1 MVMRR
6 AARHSW
12 VVWYRR
18 LVTGTVFVTWVIAIA
33 SQHAHE
39 SNGSFG
45 VQMSHVAAVATAA
58 WLPLRFPRLTIRLL
72 GMTLLLSLL
81 GAAGVAARPTRRR

>member
-18 LVTGTVFVTWVIAIA
+18 LVTATVFVTWVIAIA

-45 VQMSHVAAVATAA
+45 VQMSHVAAIATAA
-58 WLPLRFPRLTIRLL
+58 WLPLCFPRLTIRL
-72 GMTLLLSLL
+72 MMTTLLVSL
-81 GAAGVAARPTRRR
+81 ASAAARPTRRR

>member
-1 MVMRR
+1 MRR

-12 VVWYRR
+12 VVWWRW
-18 LVTGTVFVTWVIAIA
+18 LVTGTVFVTWVVAIA
-33 SQHAHE
+33 FQHARE

-58 WLPLRFPRLTIRLL
+58 WLPLCFPRLAIRL
-72 GMTLLLSLL
+72 LLLSLL
-81 GAAGVAARPTRRR
+81 DAADVAARPARRR

>member
-12 VVWYRR
+12 VSWYRR

-39 SNGSFG
+39 SNASFA
-45 VQMSHVAAVATAA
+45 VRMSHVAAVATIA
-58 WLPLRFPRLTIRLL
+58 WLPLCFPRFTLRLL
-72 GMTLLLSLL
+72 GMTLALSLL
-81 GAAGVAARPTRRR
+81 GASAGARPTRRR